1 MTLKIVKI
9 LKRAPL
15 WLAAAFLFAAASAA
29 YAQQPLPHP
38 VNVEEFEA
46 QGLKLVQQGRV
57 QEAIETF
64 TQGVLIDPRNPSL
77 LNALGASYSLLGEE
91 EKAQPYFQKALDA
104 NPAFL
109 PARKNLAIS
118 YYKSGNYASAETEL
132 QKLTAS
138 PAAQPLADMFLGLIA
153 ETNKQYQ
160 KAIDLLDSA
169 GPLTLEEP
177 ESIVALAQSY
187 YALGELPQARA
198 SLDKLPETSSLPAM
212 IRFHAGLLN
221 CQLGQ
226 YQQAARQFAR
236 AKQANPELAGIEYY
250 QAFALAKEN
259 DLTSA
264 RQALDELKAHPHA
277 TFLNDLTTFARRS
290 GNYEVALQA
299 IRNAGELDPKN
310 EQNYLDFSTLCMD
323 SESYVVGLQIV
334 NAGLSR
340 AGPSYRLLVQ
350 KGALLDKLTAD
361 DKAQAAFRAAMS
373 LQKENSLAILGLA
386 ITQEHARDFSA
397 AAETL
402 EAGIR
407 QFPANAQMRY
417 FQGVAYARMAET
429 HNMNPRLMA
438 QAKSALNQAI
448 QINSS
453 LGDPYCELA
462 KLSSI
467 ANPSTSIRF
476 FQECLSR
483 KPHDYLAEYQLG
495 RLYLQAKD
503 SAQSKKYLNLAARER
518 QAEKLAEEQ
527 QPHVDATGSAFG
539 NLDASI
545 QKEIP

>member
-1 MTLKIVKI
+1 MTKKIVET
-9 LKRAPL
+9 LKRAL
-15 WLAAAFLFAAASAA
+15 IWLTAAFFFAAVTVVF
-29 YAQQPLPHP
+29 AQQPLSRP
-38 VNVEEFEA
+38 VNVEEIEA

-64 TQGVLIDPRNPSL
+64 TQGVLINPRNPSL

-91 EKAQPYFQKALDA
+91 KKAQPYFQKALDA
-104 NPAFL
+104 DPSFL

-118 YYKSGNYASAETEL
+118 YYKYGNYVSAEIEL

-138 PAAQPLADMFLGLIA
+138 PATQPLADLFLGLIA
-153 ETNKQYQ
+153 ETNRQYQ

-169 GPLTLEEP
+169 GPLAFEEP

-198 SLDKLPETSSLPAM
+198 TLDKLSETSSLPPM
-212 IRFHAGLLN
+212 VRFHTGLLD

-236 AKQANPELAGIEYY
+236 AKQTNPALAGIEYY
-250 QAFALAKEN
+250 QAFALAKAN
-259 DLTSA
+259 DLAGA
-264 RQALDELKAHPHA
+264 RRALDELKTDPRG

-299 IRNAGELDPKN
+299 IRNAGEIDPKN

-323 SESYVVGLQIV
+323 SESYVVALQIV

-340 AGPSYRLLVQ
+340 IGPSYRLLVQ

-361 DKAQAAFRAAMS
+361 DKAQAAFRAAIS
-373 LQKENSLAILGLA
+373 LQKENSVAILGLA
-386 ITQEHARDFSA
+386 ITQEHSREFRI

-407 QFPANAQMRY
+407 RFPTNAQMRY

-448 QINSS
+448 QIDPS

-462 KLSSI
+462 KLSSLTDPP
-467 ANPSTSIRF
+467 ASIRS
-476 FQECLSR
+476 FQACLLR

-495 RLYLQAKD
+495 RLYLQVKD
-503 SAQSKKYLNLAARER
+503 SAQSKKYLNLAARDR

-527 QPHVDATGSAFG
+527 QPHVDAAGSAFG